1 MEHTI
6 LVAMQI
12 HASDRADAHEVAQV
26 LMPRPGTRLQN
37 APFPDTGYIEAWWVA
52 EDDRRDGSDND
63 SAVFVAPGFQQRASR
78 VLFAAG
84 LTASC
89 NLVDDTA
96 RSGQFVG
103 EDSSTWPLD
112 GDLR

>member
-1 MEHTI
+1 MEHVI
-6 LVAMQI
+6 LVAFTVEATDRQTAESI
-12 HASDRADAHEVAQV
+12 LHAGIGIRSLEERGFPEV
-26 LMPRPGTRLQN
+26 N
-37 APFPDTGYIEAWWVA
+37 SWWVA
-52 EDDRRDGSDND
+52 EDDRHDGSDLD

-84 LTASC
+84 LTPDI

-103 EDSSTWPLD
+103 EDPSRWPLD